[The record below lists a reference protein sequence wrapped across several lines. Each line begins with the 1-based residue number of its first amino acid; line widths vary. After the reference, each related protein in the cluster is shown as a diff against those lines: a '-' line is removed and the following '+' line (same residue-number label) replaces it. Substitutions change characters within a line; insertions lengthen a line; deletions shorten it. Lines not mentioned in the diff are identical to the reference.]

1 MNPGV
6 SGLGDRSGR
15 TENGDAETTDV
26 DRRELVPKD
35 DGRNKDDGDLLED
48 ASDGAENHERLAS
61 DRNKKRLQ
69 RDSQS
74 DDRRP
79 LDETVAAA
87 LGLVSITPS
96 LESGQGEH
104 VEAHPNSVTFMAKA
118 SMPGSM
124 MDMHVLSV
132 SPSDPQNSSCEK
144 TFPQPSKMRLHN
156 PRVAPMIGASQNKVA
171 IGLPMPIDSLW
182 RSIWVSDQRKPP
194 RAEAERT
201 WIMPTKSNWVSVETI
216 RMTPAVMM
224 RMMPASRQEGL
235 SRRNR
240 KAKRRTN
247 AREEDLHMA
256 ERGRRAVSSPRQVGS
271 REQGSPTDC
280 RRRA

>member
-79 LDETVAAA
+79 LDETVATA
-87 LGLVSITPS
+87 LGLVSTFPKTGDKSSTPRVKR
-96 LESGQGEH
+96 ER
-104 VEAHPNSVTFMAKA
+104 AHPNSVTFMAKA

-201 WIMPTKSNWVSVETI
+201 
-216 RMTPAVMM
+216 
-224 RMMPASRQEGL
+224 
-235 SRRNR
+235 
-240 KAKRRTN
+240 
-247 AREEDLHMA
+247 
-256 ERGRRAVSSPRQVGS
+256 
-271 REQGSPTDC
+271 
-280 RRRA
+280 